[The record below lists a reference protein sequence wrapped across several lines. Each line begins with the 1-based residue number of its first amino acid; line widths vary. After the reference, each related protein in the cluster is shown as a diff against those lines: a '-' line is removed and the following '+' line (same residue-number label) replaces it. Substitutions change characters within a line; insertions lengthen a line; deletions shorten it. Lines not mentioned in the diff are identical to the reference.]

1 MPVPRTEYS
10 AVPSAPVCIRLP
22 FLRGPLPPELDGAQ
36 AHMPAAPR
44 ALRLWPG
51 HTPPGG
57 AVPEGWYAPDG
68 YPFGEGEAA
77 ACLAAFGA
85 LDARDLA
92 GARDAADRAQQERR
106 ARELGEL
113 ADLAAFAAN
122 PDAVAG
128 KGRAAPDRTARV
140 AAEQAQKLLLWL
152 WLQEERLAELAALAA
167 GCARGLR
174 RLAAGFGEGTPGAC
188 AADSGDAGAPFPLHP
203 GLVPPWRPAA
213 SGADL
218 FAPAA
223 TAFFVEGPMRVEL
236 LAVLD
241 FRPAPEW
248 GARLGCPPED
258 AGRLVAAEA
267 PLWRALGRQRPEGVS
282 PARVWLTWGHP

>member
-1 MPVPRTEYS
+1 MPLSRTEFS
-10 AVPSAPVCIRLP
+10 AAASAPCCIRLP
-22 FLRGPLPPELDGAQ
+22 FLRGPLPPELDEAS
-36 AHMPAAPR
+36 AHMPSAPR

-57 AVPEGWYAPDG
+57 AVPEGWHMPDG
-68 YPFGEGEAA
+68 YPFRQAEAT

-92 GARDAADRAQQERR
+92 DARDAADRAHQERR

-113 ADLAAFAAN
+113 ADLAAFAAT
-122 PDAVAG
+122 PDA
-128 KGRAAPDRTARV
+128 APAPGDAMPGGSARV

-152 WLQEERLAELAALAA
+152 WLQEERLAELAELAA
-167 GCARGLR
+167 GCAKGLR
-174 RLAAGFGEGTPGAC
+174 RLAADLDNGASGGGN
-188 AADSGDAGAPFPLHP
+188 ADAPFPLHP
-203 GLVPPWRPAA
+203 GLVPPWRPAVA
-213 SGADL
+213 AAAL
-218 FAPAA
+218 FAPAG
-223 TAFFVEGPMRVEL
+223 TAFFVEGPMRGEL

-248 GARLGCPPED
+248 GARLGCRPED

-267 PLWRALGRQRPEGVS
+267 PLWRALGRQRSEGL
-282 PARVWLTWGHP
+282 PHARVWVTWGRP

>member
-1 MPVPRTEYS
+1 MPVPSTEFFAAS
-10 AVPSAPVCIRLP
+10 VPLCVRLP
-22 FLRGPLPPELDGAQ
+22 FLRGPLPPELDAAQ
-36 AHMPAAPR
+36 ARRPAVPR

-57 AVPEGWYAPDG
+57 AVPDGWYAPDG
-68 YPFGEGEAA
+68 YPFKAEEAT
-77 ACLAAFGA
+77 ACLGAFGA

-113 ADLAAFAAN
+113 ADLAAFAAH
-122 PDAVAG
+122 PDAVGAQ
-128 KGRAAPDRTARV
+128 GRAAAHRTARV

-167 GCARGLR
+167 GCARGLH
-174 RLAAGFGEGTPGAC
+174 RLAAHLGEGGSGAP
-188 AADSGDAGAPFPLHP
+188 AGAEAEEAPFPLHP

-213 SGADL
+213 AGADL
-218 FAPAA
+218 FVPAG
-223 TAFFVEGPMRVEL
+223 TAFFVEGPMRGEL
-236 LAVLD
+236 LAALD

-248 GARLGCPPED
+248 GARLGCRPED

-267 PLWRALGRQRPEGVS
+267 PLWRALGRQRPEGAS
-282 PARVWLTWGHP
+282 RARVWLTWGRP

>member
-1 MPVPRTEYS
+1 MPVPRPEFS
-10 AVPSAPVCIRLP
+10 SVASAPVCIRLP
-22 FLRGPLPPELDGAQ
+22 FLRGPLPPELDETQ
-36 AHMPAAPR
+36 VHMPAAPR

-85 LDARDLA
+85 LDACDLA
-92 GARDAADRAQQERR
+92 GARDAADRAQQARR

-113 ADLAAFAAN
+113 ADLAAFAAA
-122 PDAVAG
+122 PDAAP
-128 KGRAAPDRTARV
+128 APDRTACV

-167 GCARGLR
+167 GCARGLH
-174 RLAAGFGEGTPGAC
+174 RLAADFGDGASGAC
-188 AADSGDAGAPFPLHP
+188 AADSGAAAAPFPLHP

-213 SGADL
+213 SGAAL
-218 FAPAA
+218 FVPVG
-223 TAFFVEGPMRVEL
+223 TAFFVEGPMREAL

-248 GARLGCPPED
+248 GARLGCRPED

-282 PARVWLTWGHP
+282 HVRVWLTWGRP

>member
-1 MPVPRTEYS
+1 MPVPSTEFFAAS
-10 AVPSAPVCIRLP
+10 VPLCVRLP
-22 FLRGPLPPELDGAQ
+22 FLRGPLPPELDEAQ
-36 AHMPAAPR
+36 ARMPLVPR

-57 AVPEGWYAPDG
+57 AVPDGWYAPDG
-68 YPFGEGEAA
+68 YPFKAEEAT
-77 ACLAAFGA
+77 ACLGAFGA

-92 GARDAADRAQQERR
+92 GARDAADRAQEERR

-113 ADLAAFAAN
+113 ADLAAFAAH
-122 PDAVAG
+122 PDAVGAQ
-128 KGRAAPDRTARV
+128 GRAASDRTARV

-167 GCARGLR
+167 GCARGLH
-174 RLAAGFGEGTPGAC
+174 RLAANFGDGASGAC
-188 AADSGDAGAPFPLHP
+188 AADSGDAAAPFPLHP

-213 SGADL
+213 AGADL
-218 FAPAA
+218 FVPVG
-223 TAFFVEGPMRVEL
+223 TAFFVEGPMRGEL
-236 LAVLD
+236 LAALD

-248 GARLGCPPED
+248 GARLGCRPED

-267 PLWRALGRQRPEGVS
+267 PLWRALGRQRPEGAS
-282 PARVWLTWGHP
+282 RARVWLTWGRP

>member
-1 MPVPRTEYS
+1 MPLSRTEF
-10 AVPSAPVCIRLP
+10 AAAAFVPVCIRLP
-22 FLRGPLPPELDGAQ
+22 FLRGSLPPELDEAQ
-36 AHMPAAPR
+36 DRMPPVPR

-57 AVPEGWYAPDG
+57 AVPDGWYAPDG

-92 GARDAADRAQQERR
+92 GARDAADRAQAGRR

-113 ADLAAFAAN
+113 ADLAVFAAH
-122 PDAVAG
+122 PDAVG
-128 KGRAAPDRTARV
+128 PQGRAAPDRLARV

-152 WLQEERLAELAALAA
+152 WLQEERLTELAALAA

-174 RLAAGFGEGTPGAC
+174 RLAAEFGEGRSGAPDG
-188 AADSGDAGAPFPLHP
+188 AQAEEAPFPLHP

-213 SGADL
+213 AGADL
-218 FAPAA
+218 FAPAG
-223 TAFFVEGPMRVEL
+223 TAFFVEGPMRGEL
-236 LAVLD
+236 LAALD

-248 GARLGCPPED
+248 GARLGCRPED

-267 PLWRALGRQRPEGVS
+267 PLWRALGRRQPEGGAQ
-282 PARVWLTWGHP
+282 ARVWLTWGRP

>member
-1 MPVPRTEYS
+1 MPVPSPEFS
-10 AVPSAPVCIRLP
+10 AAASVSVCIRLP
-22 FLRGPLPPELDGAQ
+22 FLRGPLPPELDEAS
-36 AHMPAAPR
+36 ARMPAVPR

-57 AVPEGWYAPDG
+57 AVPEGWYAPEG
-68 YPFGEGEAA
+68 YPFGEGEAG
-77 ACLAAFGA
+77 ACLAAFDA

-113 ADLAAFAAN
+113 ADLAAFAAD
-122 PDAVAG
+122 PDSLPAPGGAT
-128 KGRAAPDRTARV
+128 PDRSARV

-152 WLQEERLAELAALAA
+152 WLQEERLAELAELAA

-174 RLAAGFGEGTPGAC
+174 RLAAGFGDGASD
-188 AADSGDAGAPFPLHP
+188 AAAGAGAGDAPFPLHP

-213 SGADL
+213 AGAAL
-218 FAPAA
+218 FAPAGA
-223 TAFFVEGPMRVEL
+223 AFFVEGPMRKEL
-236 LAVLD
+236 LASLD

-248 GARLGCPPED
+248 GARLGCRPED
-258 AGRLVAAEA
+258 AERLVAAEA
-267 PLWRALGRQRPEGVS
+267 PLWRALGRQRPEGV
-282 PARVWLTWGHP
+282 PHARVWLTWGRP